1 MGSRIRNFSG
11 GPGALPRVVLAEAQR
26 AVEALPGTEL
36 SILGL
41 SHRSRLFRDML
52 DEAEEL
58 LRRLL
63 ELSPRHHVLFLQGGG
78 TLQFSMVPMAML
90 PPGRTADYVV
100 SGYWSHKAAE
110 AARHHG
116 LVRVAWDGSH
126 DGFRRLP
133 APSLRFDRSDAA
145 YLHYASNETVE
156 GLQFRWVPAA
166 EAPVVC
172 DASSDFLSGPLEVER
187 LSLLYAHAQK
197 NIGPAG
203 VTVVLLRDD
212 VLERIPSGLPPVLD
226 YRAHVEARSILHTPP
241 VFAIYVVLLSL
252 RWLAND
258 VGGLAQMGAIN
269 AAKAGIVRS
278 ALRTNHPFYVEDIE
292 PGFESD
298 MNVAFRCATPELDAL
313 FVSRAE
319 QAGFVGT
326 EGHRSRGGLRV
337 SLYNGVTLEDATA
350 IAAFLSEFAHEHR
363 CGPEDE
369 ARRAKVLASPRSSV
383 ASVERPSSPVR
394 PARRGTAIAR
404 RRAAAR

>member
-1 MGSRIRNFSG
+1 
-11 GPGALPRVVLAEAQR
+11 
-26 AVEALPGTEL
+26 
-36 SILGL
+36 
-41 SHRSRLFRDML
+41 ML

-63 ELSPRHHVLFLQGGG
+63 ALPTRYRVLFLQGGG

-90 PPGRTADYVV
+90 PPGRSADYVV
-100 SGYWSHKAAE
+100 SGYWSRKAAE

-116 LVRVAWDGSH
+116 RVRVAWDGSH

-133 APSLRFDRSDAA
+133 PPSLRFDRSDAT

-166 EAPVVC
+166 ETAVVC
-172 DASSDFLSGPLEVER
+172 DASSDFLSGPLDVQP

-203 VTVVLLRDD
+203 VTIVLARDD
-212 VLERIPSGLPPVLD
+212 VLEGIPVGLPPVLD
-226 YRAHVEARSILHTPP
+226 YRAHAEARSILHTPP

-252 RWLAND
+252 RWLANE

-269 AAKAGIVRS
+269 AAKAAIVRS
-278 ALRTNHPFYVEDIE
+278 ALRSSHSFYTQDID
-292 PGFESD
+292 PGFASE
-298 MNVAFRCATPELDAL
+298 MNVAFRCATPELDAI

-319 QAGFVGT
+319 QAGLVGT

-337 SLYNGVTLEDATA
+337 SLYNGVTLEDATV
-350 IAAFLSEFAHEHR
+350 IAAFLSEFAYEHP
-363 CGPEDE
+363 CGAEG
-369 ARRAKVLASPRSSV
+369 A
-383 ASVERPSSPVR
+383 
-394 PARRGTAIAR
+394 G
-404 RRAAAR
+404 